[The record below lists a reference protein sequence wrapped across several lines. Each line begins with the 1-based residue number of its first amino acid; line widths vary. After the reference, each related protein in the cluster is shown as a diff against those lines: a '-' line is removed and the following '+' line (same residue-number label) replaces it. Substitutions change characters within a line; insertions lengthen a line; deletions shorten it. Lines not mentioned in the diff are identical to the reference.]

1 MVTGAMGVR
10 VTVSSSSS
18 SSSSSSRAS
27 VRRRALVRGRGT
39 MTRRCETTSTFCTA
53 VAALPTTKTVVAG
66 RRRAVKRAR
75 YSSARAGRRSPPEGE
90 RDPRL
95 ISRREKA
102 RNRENA
108 QTWVVVGG
116 LALAMTTVV
125 ALVYDT
131 VSDGFLYGVDSIE
144 SYASY
149 GGDDG
154 ASFDFDAAAVA
165 DGGRLGAAALA
176 GAVIWAVGLY
186 YASPISI
193 VMLFLG
199 RTDSERPSDWVLRLA
214 TGTKKMEDAS
224 IGAKVAVAAW
234 FAIAGAAVSTVGTDF
249 LDSTW
254 GISTG
259 VGFLTIAGVSELGRP
274 KRIDEATLEKL
285 EAQYADF
292 CEFASKRLSRS
303 GRVHQTEISRAF
315 RNAYPQY
322 ASEDVLEERDLRSLI
337 ANFAPAAERSPRG
350 YYKNLSLVDRDGAPI
365 SQRPSVKDLGL

>member
-1 MVTGAMGVR
+1 MASLSSSCW
-10 VTVSSSSS
+10 VSST
-18 SSSSSSRAS
+18 
-27 VRRRALVRGRGT
+27 RRRAALVRGR
-39 MTRRCETTSTFCTA
+39 
-53 VAALPTTKTVVAG
+53 AARTTKSRCAATSASVVQMMLMSKTTPCANETVGAG
-66 RRRAVKRAR
+66 RRCGGVKRAR
-75 YSSARAGRRSPPEGE
+75 HSRVRAGGRFPPEGE

-95 ISRREKA
+95 ISRRDKA
-102 RNRENA
+102 QNRENA
-108 QTWVVVGG
+108 KTWVVVGG

-131 VSDGFLYGVDSIE
+131 ASDGFLYGVDSIE

-224 IGAKVAVAAW
+224 ISAKVAVAAW

-350 YYKNLSLVDRDGAPI
+350 YYKNLSLVDRDGVPV

>member
-1 MVTGAMGVR
+1 MMMSMTNKTTPCATKMVGA
-10 VTVSSSSS
+10 
-18 SSSSSSRAS
+18 
-27 VRRRALVRGRGT
+27 RRRDGG
-39 MTRRCETTSTFCTA
+39 
-53 VAALPTTKTVVAG
+53 
-66 RRRAVKRAR
+66 VKRAR
-75 YSSARAGRRSPPEGE
+75 CHSRVRAGGRFPPEGE

-102 RNRENA
+102 QNRENVK
-108 QTWVVVGG
+108 TWVVVGG

-131 VSDGFLYGVDSIE
+131 ASDGFLYGVDSIE

-154 ASFDFDAAAVA
+154 ASSFDFDAAAVA

-224 IGAKVAVAAW
+224 TGAKLAVAAW

-350 YYKNLSLVDRDGAPI
+350 YYKNLSLVNRDGVPV
-365 SQRPSVKDLGL
+365 SQRPSVQDLGL

>member
-1 MVTGAMGVR
+1 MTKSQWCAA
-10 VTVSSSSS
+10 TS
-18 SSSSSSRAS
+18 AS
-27 VRRRALVRGRGT
+27 MMMIKTTPCATSASMMT
-39 MTRRCETTSTFCTA
+39 MKTTPCA
-53 VAALPTTKTVVAG
+53 TKTVGTG
-66 RRRAVKRAR
+66 RRRRRGGGGVGVKRGR
-75 YSSARAGRRSPPEGE
+75 CLRVRASGGRFPPEGE

-102 RNRENA
+102 QNRQNA
-108 QTWVVVGG
+108 KTWVVVGG

-131 VSDGFLYGVDSIE
+131 ASDGFLYGVDSIE

-149 GGDDG
+149 GG

-224 IGAKVAVAAW
+224 IGAKLAVAAW

-350 YYKNLSLVDRDGAPI
+350 YYKNLSLVNRDGVPV
-365 SQRPSVKDLGL
+365 SQRPSVQDLGL